1 MPIVNYQPLVDSITK
16 TKTVPISANPTGK
29 CFGIDCNVTSVGT
42 LYYNILVTFLFV
54 ASLAAVIT
62 FIYAGI
68 VYLTAGGEAEKA
80 EKAKKMIT
88 GSIIGIIVII
98 ASYTMI
104 KWTIGVV
111 N

>member
-1 MPIVNYQPLVDSITK
+1 MALIEYSAVVDSITK
-16 TKTVPISANPTGK
+16 SKVAPISANPTGQ
-29 CFGIDCNVTSVGT
+29 CLGISCNVTSVGT
-42 LYYNILVTFLFV
+42 LYYNILVTFIYV

-68 VYLTAGGEAEKA
+68 TYITAGGEAEKA

-88 GSIIGIIVII
+88 GSIIGIIII
-98 ASYTMI
+98 LASYAMI
-104 KWTIGVV
+104 EWTIGAV